1 MSDTIGS
8 LLCEAGT
15 ILRDAGIEESRREA
29 RLLLG
34 HVLGRVP
41 GLLTTE
47 AREAVAVADAAL
59 FRNLVA
65 RRAAHV
71 PAAHLTGMRG
81 FWTLDLAVTPDVLVP
96 RPDTETLIEAAL
108 DLLPDRNAVRR
119 VLDLGT
125 GSGALLLAALGEF
138 PDALGIG
145 VDRSPATLA
154 LARRNAMRHGLAARA
169 LFLCGDWSASLRA
182 EFDLVLSNPPYIR
195 SGEIAGLAPE
205 VRDHEPRAALDGGK
219 DGLDAYRAII
229 ADLPRVLAP
238 SGLAVVELGAGQAED
253 VAALA
258 RDCGLA
264 VVQLRQ
270 DLGGIPRAIGVRP
283 AEKTVGDPAIAH

>member
-1 MSDTIGS
+1 VTTIGA

-15 ILRDAGIEESRREA
+15 ILRDAGIEEPRREA

-34 HVLGRVP
+34 HVLGRAP
-41 GLLTTE
+41 GLLTAE
-47 AREAVAVADAAL
+47 AHEAVTGADAAR
-59 FRNLVA
+59 FRGLVA

-71 PAAHLTGMRG
+71 PAAHLTGERG
-81 FWTLDLAVTPDVLVP
+81 FWTLDLSVTPDVLVP

-108 DLLPDRNAVRR
+108 DLLPDRAAVRR

-125 GSGALLLAALGEF
+125 GSGALLLAALGEYR
-138 PDALGIG
+138 DALGVG
-145 VDRSPATLA
+145 VDRSLA
-154 LARRNAMRHGLAARA
+154 ALAIARRNAVRHGLAERA

-195 SGEIAGLAPE
+195 SAEIAGLAPE
-205 VRDHEPRAALDGGK
+205 VRDHEPRAALDGGA
-219 DGLDAYRAII
+219 DGLEAYRAIL
-229 ADLPRVLAP
+229 AELPRVLAP
-238 SGLAVVELGAGQAED
+238 SGLAVLELGAGQAKD
-253 VAALA
+253 VTALVRGA
-258 RDCGLA
+258 GLV

-270 DLGGIPRAIGVRP
+270 DLGGISRAICLRA

>member
-1 MSDTIGS
+1 MTTIGA

-15 ILRDAGIEESRREA
+15 ILRDAGIEEPRREA

-34 HVLGRVP
+34 HVLGRAP

-47 AREAVAVADAAL
+47 PRVAVAEADATR
-59 FRNLVA
+59 FRDLVV

-71 PAAHLTGMRG
+71 PAAHLTGTRG
-81 FWTLDLAVTPDVLVP
+81 FWTLDLSVTPDVLVP
-96 RPDTETLIEAAL
+96 RPDTETLVEAAL
-108 DLLPDRNAVRR
+108 DLLPDRRAVRR

-125 GSGALLLAALGEF
+125 GSGALLLAALGEY
-138 PDALGIG
+138 PNALGFG
-145 VDRSPATLA
+145 VDRSLAALA
-154 LARRNAMRHGLAARA
+154 LARGNAMRHGLAERA
-169 LFLCGDWSASLRA
+169 LFLCGDWSASVRA

-195 SGEIAGLAPE
+195 SAAIAGLAPE

-229 ADLPRVLAP
+229 ADLPRVLAS
-238 SGLAVVELGAGQAED
+238 SGLAVLELGAGQAGD

-258 RDCGLA
+258 RDSGLA

-270 DLGGIPRAIGVRP
+270 DLGGIPRAICLRLG
-283 AEKTVGDPAIAH
+283 EKTVGDPAIAH